1 MNQCPNCHIDLVQVD
16 DAKKECPKCGYS
28 YSDSG
33 SKGNKVVEAVNQAII
48 DALVEARMTEDGLA
62 PWQKQYVIVPKRN
75 YDTER
80 QYTGINRWLLSYDA
94 EISYITEDSVQKHNT
109 IIKDE
114 AKPRI
119 VIAWIPPRLKKE
131 EKSLPKDKQEELLSK
146 RRPFSVYHY
155 VYRAKDVLTLPEK
168 QYKEDLSN
176 RKFDTAEN
184 FISSLKINIEEGGND
199 SIYLPGTEQILIPR
213 IQQYNS
219 SDEYYRDLF
228 RKVVEWTN
236 HPNRL
241 ERKVKGEKGE
251 AVEELVIEMASSYIC
266 HYFNIPMNNNEV
278 AYIDRWLQKIKDDA
292 YLLTSAGQRAEK
304 VLHFLNLS

>member
-1 MNQCPNCHIDLVQVD
+1 MNQCPNCQTTLIKVADT
-16 DAKKECPKCGYS
+16 KKECPKCGYS

-33 SKGNKVVEAVNQAII
+33 SKGNKVVDAVNQAIM
-48 DALVEARMTEDGLA
+48 DALVEARLTEGGLA
-62 PWQKQYVIVPKRN
+62 PWQQQYVIIPKRN

-94 EISYITEDSVQKHNT
+94 EISYITEDSIKKHNT
-109 IIKDE
+109 IIK
-114 AKPRI
+114 AGSKPRI

-131 EKSLPKDKQEELLSK
+131 EKALPKAKQEELLAK

-155 VYRAKDVLTLPEK
+155 VYRAKDIIELPDK
-168 QYKEDLSN
+168 QYKEDLN
-176 RKFDTAEN
+176 NKKYEN
-184 FISSLKINIEEGGND
+184 IEHFLSSLKIEIEEGGND
-199 SIYLPGTEQILIPR
+199 CVYIPSSEKIIIPR
-213 IQQYNS
+213 IAQYNN

-228 RKVVEWTN
+228 RGIVHWTN
-236 HPNRL
+236 HPNRND
-241 ERKVKGEKGE
+241 RKVKGEKGV

-266 HYFNIPMNNNEV
+266 HYFNIPINNNSV
-278 AYIDRWLQKIKDDA
+278 SYLDNWLQKIKDDA